1 MWNPRNDGNGTR
13 RDGSNAVSSLPLL
26 SSQRLYLLAAALS
39 IPPGRL
45 LRYITEVQRRGPH
58 PLHHQ
63 QREAHCDVIRA
74 DVTARSATDTAAVAD
89 AFGASQSGHHYHHPR
104 KSKDRLDASTTDG
117 TESVQEFPL
126 LLHGILSVLV
136 LPFLKLEGSSGAP
149 SASSSQMAA
158 AESVVTQLKDD
169 GGKRLTLHKSG
180 GSRRVQVTGATSA
193 ASKDFISGRPI
204 RVNMQEHFALLKGV
218 IVSQHVSRPSQ
229 ESLSGAGSNFSSSRH
244 SSSSSSSS
252 GKMNSTSDDDGDAS
266 VSSGSAARG
275 VNEEGD
281 VSVTN
286 KKSKSLKSH
295 VYNLCEIPPFQREA
309 SIVRLLSELAEP
321 FLAERHHV
329 IGNISSSGGGGGGS
343 GGPGNSNDV
352 ESQTDLQQCMRLVP
366 RELHTAAGVARI
378 SELYPPFMPLL
389 IEALLK
395 ESVHGDAFGLTA
407 RRVVVRL
414 IELSAPTFVSKFFK
428 WGNGAS
434 VEASKRE
441 EEMYH
446 SMMLHATKRLAT
458 TAVSLLEVIEDP
470 VWALNISGS
479 LIASQLLHPNAVRAL
494 LRHRTVELAKKP
506 LLWSPTVALA
516 YCLVTQHSLRTSVRT
531 EKEQCVLNQ
540 QTEALPVLNETIDP
554 LDTTGVGILSLI
566 SPNSMGKG
574 SILAAAS
581 YSMHEFPEHSQEE
594 QQTPPHRD
602 PFHLSQTQP
611 TPTSA
616 EAASGMP
623 FNLGLSAALM
633 GRAAS
638 LTSSLRFSPLQL
650 STAPEVE
657 HPFPLRWPL
666 PEKVPPTVTMP
677 NVIVMTCMVLGA
689 GTLGQHTVVALGQ
702 WCLRS
707 LTVLPATPCAVGLTH
722 LMLKYPQFLQKASLR
737 ISPGTFSSF
746 TATSSFAAT
755 AAAAAA
761 AAASNNIGGTY
772 GNGQATTPFC
782 IAVFREGCRLAN
794 TVMLR
799 QAKLR
804 TDGRLAMVWQRDKA
818 FASARNEVNS
828 SDFEETPFVS
838 EDNALHELYE
848 VQCYLV
854 MMLQALVMRHGVQLA
869 ADAQEELFSLFLT
882 TTRIRIAVG
891 TPKGFEGAILPDDA
905 DDDGGGYQI
914 PKRTLSQLVV
924 KLVDESFR
932 AVARAVDILLHDY
945 DAGCPRQLCES
956 LMSLLPPNN
965 SLFSELDRVGA
976 WEKHLDC
983 LETVQA
989 AAEAYREACR
999 SKLSGVQ
1006 SQEEEGM
1013 DMAPSSSWPSRHN
1026 YQRDPL
1032 QTHVSLLEL
1041 QQELELRAKQAAG
1054 AVRSR
1059 AEVMFGSL
1067 ISVLPSSGEPL
1078 CLSAT
1083 PSSGLTAAQQLWW
1096 VEHTIAYLVEEWWR
1110 SRASTPVRFRL
1121 GVDDKDE
1128 IEKDIP
1134 RLREVQK
1141 SFIQCCP
1148 HPI

>member
-13 RDGSNAVSSLPLL
+13 RDGSDAVFSLASL
-26 SSQRLYLLAAALS
+26 SSRRLYLLAAALS

-45 LRYITEVQRRGPH
+45 LRYITEVQRRGAYPH
-58 PLHHQ
+58 HRQH
-63 QREAHCDVIRA
+63 RETHCDGIRA
-74 DVTARSATDTAAVAD
+74 DATARSTTDTAAAVD
-89 AFGASQSGHHYHHPR
+89 ALGALQSGNRHQQHPR
-104 KSKDRLDASTTDG
+104 KSTDRVDASMTGG
-117 TESVQEFPL
+117 TESVQQEFPL

-149 SASSSQMAA
+149 PASSSLMAA
-158 AESVVTQLKDD
+158 AESVVTRLKDD

-180 GSRRVQVTGATSA
+180 GGLRSHLTGTASA
-193 ASKDFISGRPI
+193 ASKDVISGRPI

-218 IVSQHVSRPSQ
+218 IVSQRVSKPSQ
-229 ESLSGAGSNFSSSRH
+229 ESLCGAGSIFSSSRH

-252 GKMNSTSDDDGDAS
+252 KTSDDDGDAS
-266 VSSGSAARG
+266 ESSGPAVRW

-281 VSVTN
+281 VSFTR
-286 KKSKSLKSH
+286 KKSKSLNYH
-295 VYNLCEIPPFQREA
+295 VYDVCEMSPFQREE
-309 SIVRLLSELAEP
+309 SIVQLLSELAEP
-321 FLAERHHV
+321 FLAERPHV
-329 IGNISSSGGGGGGS
+329 IGNISSSGGGGGS
-343 GGPGNSNDV
+343 GGQGNSNDM
-352 ESQTDLQQCMRLVP
+352 EAQTNLQQCMRLVP

-378 SELYPPFMPLL
+378 SNLYPPFMPLL

-395 ESVHGDAFGLTA
+395 ESVHGDALGLTA

-428 WGNGAS
+428 RGNSDS
-434 VEASKRE
+434 VEASQRE

-446 SMMLHATKRLAT
+446 FMMLRATQRLAT

-479 LIASQLLHPNAVRAL
+479 LIASQLLHPSAVRAI
-494 LRHRTVELAKKP
+494 LRHRAVELAKKP

-516 YCLVTQHSLRTSVRT
+516 YCVVTQHSSRTAVRT
-531 EKEQCVLNQ
+531 EKEPCVPSQ
-540 QTEALPVLNETIDP
+540 QTEALPVLNETSDV
-554 LDTTGVGILSLI
+554 LDATGVGMLSLI
-566 SPNSMGKG
+566 SPNSVGKC
-574 SILAAAS
+574 SMLAVAS
-581 YSMHEFPEHSQEE
+581 YSAHEFPEHSQEE
-594 QQTPPHRD
+594 QQTPSHQD
-602 PFHLSQTQP
+602 PFHLSRTQP

-623 FNLGLSAALM
+623 FNLGLSGALM

-638 LTSSLRFSPLQL
+638 LNSSLRLSPLKPP
-650 STAPEVE
+650 TAPEVDYS
-657 HPFPLRWPL
+657 FPLRWPF
-666 PEKVPPTVTMP
+666 PEKVPPVVTMP

-707 LTVLPATPCAVGLTH
+707 LSVLPAIPCAVGLTH

-737 ISPGTFSSF
+737 VSPGTFLSSS
-746 TATSSFAAT
+746 TATSSVAAT
-755 AAAAAA
+755 AAAA
-761 AAASNNIGGTY
+761 AAASNNIGGTH
-772 GNGQATTPFC
+772 GNGQATTLFC

-818 FASARNEVNS
+818 FASVRNEMLP
-828 SDFEETPFVS
+828 SDFEEAPLVS
-838 EDNALHELYE
+838 EGNALHELYE

-854 MMLQALVMRHGVQLA
+854 MMLQALVMRHGVQLT

-882 TTRIRIAVG
+882 TTRLRVAVG
-891 TPKGFEGAILPDDA
+891 TPKGCESAMLPDDGG
-905 DDDGGGYQI
+905 DGDDGGYKS
-914 PKRTLSQLVV
+914 PKWTLSELIV

-999 SKLSGVQ
+999 PKLSGVQ

-1013 DMAPSSSWPSRHN
+1013 DMSPSSSWSSRNN
-1026 YQRDPL
+1026 YQRDPI

-1083 PSSGLTAAQQLWW
+1083 PGSGLTAAQQLWW

-1110 SRASTPVRFRL
+1110 SRASTPVRFRF

-1128 IEKDIP
+1128 IEKDIST
-1134 RLREVQK
+1134 LREVQK

-1148 HPI
+1148 HSI